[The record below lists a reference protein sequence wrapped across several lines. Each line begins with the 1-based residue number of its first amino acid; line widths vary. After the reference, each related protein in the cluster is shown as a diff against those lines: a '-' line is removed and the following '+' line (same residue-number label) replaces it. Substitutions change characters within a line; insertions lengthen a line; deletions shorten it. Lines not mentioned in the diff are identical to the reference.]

1 MENVQSSSDA
11 DVTPRNE
18 PKSKG
23 GSGWIVRF
31 KGWSEPFSLRCQL
44 AHSKGATVRFKLK
57 THNDSE
63 RHKVSPTSGKRRW
76 SKNSMRNA
84 PKSVGGSRPTS
95 HFEGWFGPFSLGS
108 QLAHSKGATVRFKLK
123 NYTKG
128 DTSRTADAVTAI
140 REDEEPLEWPCLDP
154 IVYGVY
160 RPSEKTNQN

>member
-23 GSGWIVRF
+23 GSGWIARY
-31 KGWSEPFSLRCQL
+31 KGWSEPFSLRSRL

-57 THNDSE
+57 THNNFD
-63 RHKVSPTSGKRRW
+63 RQKVSLTSGKRRW

-84 PKSVGGSRPTS
+84 PKSVSGSHQTI
-95 HFEGWFGPFSLGS
+95 HFEGWSGPFSLGS

-123 NYTKG
+123 NFPKG
-128 DTSRTADAVTAI
+128 DTSWSAYAVTVI
-140 REDEEPLEWPCLDP
+140 REDEELLEWPCLDP
-154 IVYGVY
+154 IVLGVY
-160 RPSEKTNQN
+160 QPSEKTNQN